1 MQDLTATQPNTYL
14 LGIHFLVGPAQQL
27 INRQHAIL
35 TDGCEYLQPR
45 EHEWTSNVFAEGKS
59 LNQKRPNICLS

>member
-1 MQDLTATQPNTYL
+1 MREKKTHTRYTCQIWSSIAILMQDLTATQPNTYL

-45 EHEWTSNVFAEGKS
+45 EHE
-59 LNQKRPNICLS
+59 